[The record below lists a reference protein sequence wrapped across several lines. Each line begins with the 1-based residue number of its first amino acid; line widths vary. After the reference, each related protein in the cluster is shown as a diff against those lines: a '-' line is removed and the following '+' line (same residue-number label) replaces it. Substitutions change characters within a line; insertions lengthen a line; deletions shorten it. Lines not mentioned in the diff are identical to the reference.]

1 MGQDYWY
8 AVERNALDIDW
19 RRGSYDY
26 EEAVKM
32 AQLYDRGN
40 AFPLEMRPQIVVI
53 DESEDYP
60 ICIYVIRA
68 DEMRD
73 FSIKVNGTV

>member
-1 MGQDYWY
+1 MGQPYWY
-8 AVERNALDIDW
+8 AVERNALDVSW
-19 RRGSYDY
+19 EHGSYDY

-32 AQLYDRGN
+32 AQAYDRGN
-40 AFPLEMRPQIVVI
+40 AFPLAMRPQIVVI

-60 ICIYVIRA
+60 ICIYAIRA

>member
-1 MGQDYWY
+1 MGQSYWY

-60 ICIYVIRA
+60 ICINVIRA
-68 DEMRD
+68 EDMQD
-73 FSIKVNGTV
+73 YIPF

>member
-1 MGQDYWY
+1 MGQSYWY

-32 AQLYDRGN
+32 AQLYDPGS
-40 AFPLEMRPQIVVI
+40 AFPAY
-53 DESEDYP
+53 DAA
-60 ICIYVIRA
+60 A
-68 DEMRD
+68 DC
-73 FSIKVNGTV
+73 GC

>member
-1 MGQDYWY
+1 MGQSYWY

-32 AQLYDRGN
+32 VRVCDRGN
-40 AFPLEMRPQIVVI
+40 AFPLETRPRIVVI
-53 DESEDYP
+53 DESEEESFCINVISAEDMLDYIP
-60 ICIYVIRA
+60 
-68 DEMRD
+68 
-73 FSIKVNGTV
+73 F

>member
-26 EEAVKM
+26 GEAVKM
-32 AQLYDRGN
+32 AQIYDRGN
-40 AFPLEMRPQIVVI
+40 AFPLTIAT
-53 DESEDYP
+53 
-60 ICIYVIRA
+60 A
-68 DEMRD
+68 DC
-73 FSIKVNGTV
+73 GY